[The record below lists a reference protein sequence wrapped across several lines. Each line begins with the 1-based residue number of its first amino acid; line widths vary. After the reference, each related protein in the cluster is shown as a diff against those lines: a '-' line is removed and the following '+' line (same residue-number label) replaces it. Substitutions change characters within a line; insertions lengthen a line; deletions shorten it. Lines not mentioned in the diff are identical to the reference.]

1 MDTIKSKFNKDKIVA
16 VMGSIANNRYLTAI
30 RNGMSV
36 IIPVTIIGSIFTI
49 LLNFPVDS
57 WKAFIA
63 PYSDML
69 MIPMDFTINFMS
81 IYVVIGIAANLSDDY
96 KIDRISTSV
105 LAVLAFLITAITPV
119 NLDAEAAKKAGLTI
133 SGTILPTGNF
143 GATGLFDAIVV
154 SILTVEIVRFFIKRN
169 WVIKMPKG
177 VPTAVINSFMAL
189 IPGALIIIIAFII
202 KVVLKF
208 DINAA
213 LQWVFS
219 PIGAFGKDNLLSV
232 IIPILLITIV
242 WVFGIHG
249 MVIATPIL
257 YPYWYANLN
266 ANVNA
271 VAKGAAAPHFMTEQ
285 FFQWFVWIGG
295 AGATLSLALL
305 MVFLGKSKFAKTM
318 GKVTIIP
325 GIFNINEPL
334 IFGIPIIM
342 NPFLAIPFI
351 LAPVAMGVVT
361 WLAMGV
367 FHWVAYPIAVVP
379 WTLPGPIGA
388 LMSTGFDWKAA
399 VLSVVNILVAC
410 VVYYPFFKA
419 WDARQYKAEQAEE
432 TVQSTEDTTESAE
445 SVDVATEN

>member
-1 MDTIKSKFNKDKIVA
+1 METIKKRFNAQKIVA
-16 VMGSIANNRYLTAI
+16 VMGAIANNRYLTAI

-49 LLNFPVDS
+49 LLNFPVEA
-57 WKAFIA
+57 WKDFIA
-63 PYSDML
+63 PYTEML
-69 MIPMDFTINFMS
+69 SIPMDFTINFMS
-81 IYVVIGIAANLSDDY
+81 VYVVIGIAANLSKDY

-105 LAVLAFLITAITPV
+105 LAVLAFLITAITP
-119 NLDAEAAKKAGLTI
+119 ETISEGAAKKAGLTFN
-133 SGTILPTGNF
+133 GVVLPTNNF
-143 GATGLFDAIVV
+143 GAQGLFDAILV
-154 SILTVEIVRFFIKRN
+154 SIITVEIVRLFVQHN

-189 IPGALIIIIAFII
+189 IPGIVIITLSFIV
-202 KVVLKF
+202 KVILKF

-266 ANVNA
+266 GNINA
-271 VAKGAAAPHFMTEQ
+271 LAAGNSAPHFMNEQ
-285 FFQWFVWIGG
+285 FFQWFIWIGG

-305 MVFLGKSKFAKTM
+305 MIMFGKSQFAKTM
-318 GKVTIIP
+318 GKVTLIP

-342 NPFLAIPFI
+342 NPFLALPFI
-351 LAPVAMGVVT
+351 LAPIAMGVIT

-367 FHWVAYPIAVVP
+367 FHLVSFPIAVVP

-388 LMSTGFDWKAA
+388 LMTTGFDWRAA
-399 VLSVVNILVAC
+399 VLAIVNILIAAII
-410 VVYYPFFKA
+410 YYPFFKV
-419 WDARQYKAEQAEE
+419 WDRRQLRQELEAA
-432 TVQSTEDTTESAE
+432 D
-445 SVDVATEN
+445 

>member
-1 MDTIKSKFNKDKIVA
+1 MNDSKKRHFDSTKIVS
-16 VMGSIANNRYLTAI
+16 VMGAIANNRYLTAI

-57 WKAFIA
+57 WKNFIA
-63 PYSDML
+63 PYASML
-69 MIPMDFTINFMS
+69 SIPMDFTINMMS
-81 IYVVIGIAANLSDDY
+81 IYVVIGITANLSDDY
-96 KIDRISTSV
+96 HIDRISTSV
-105 LAVLAFLITAITPV
+105 LAVLAFLITAITPETV
-119 NLDAEAAKKAGLTI
+119 TPEIAKKFGLTA
-133 SGTILPTGNF
+133 GTILPSGNF
-143 GATGLFDAIVV
+143 GATGLFDAILI
-154 SILTVEIVRFFIKRN
+154 SIFTVEVVRLFVKHN

-189 IPGALIIIIAFII
+189 IPGAAIIIVAFLI
-202 KVVLKF
+202 KVVFKF

-213 LQWVFS
+213 LQWIFS

-271 VAKGAAAPHFMTEQ
+271 LSAGHAAPHFMTEQ

-305 MVFLGKSKFAKTM
+305 MAFVGKSKFAKTM
-318 GKVTIIP
+318 GRVTLIP

-351 LAPVAMGVVT
+351 LAPIAMGIVT

-367 FHWVAYPIAVVP
+367 FHIVSYPIAVAP
-379 WTLPGPIGA
+379 WTLPAPIGA
-388 LMSTGFDWKAA
+388 LLSTGFDWRAA
-399 VLSVVNILVAC
+399 VLACVNIVVAGA
-410 VVYYPFFKA
+410 VYWPFFKA
-419 WDARQYKAEQAEE
+419 WDNRQLKNEKEAAMKE
-432 TVQSTEDTTESAE
+432 VEDA
-445 SVDVATEN
+445 ATEIE

>member
-1 MDTIKSKFNKDKIVA
+1 MDVQKKHFDTTKIVS
-16 VMGSIANNRYLTAI
+16 VMGAIANNRYLTAI

-36 IIPVTIIGSIFTI
+36 IIPITIIGSIFTI
-49 LLNFPVDS
+49 ILNFPVDS

-63 PYSDML
+63 PYTEML
-69 MIPMDFTINFMS
+69 SIPMNFTINFMA
-81 IYVVIGIAANLSDDY
+81 IYVVIGIASNLAADY
-96 KIDRISTSV
+96 KLDRVSTSA
-105 LAVLAFLITAITPV
+105 LAVLAFLITAITPSTI
-119 NLDAEAAKKAGLTI
+119 DATVAKKAGLAV
-133 SGTILPTGNF
+133 SGVVLPTGNF
-143 GATGLFDAIVV
+143 GAQGLFDAILV
-154 SILTVEIVRFFIKRN
+154 SIVTVEIVRVFIAHN

-189 IPGALIIIIAFII
+189 IPGAVIIALAFIV

-208 DINAA
+208 DINSA

-219 PIGAFGKDNLLSV
+219 PIGAFGKDNLASV

-271 VAKGAAAPHFMTEQ
+271 VTAHQAIPHFMTEQ

-295 AGATLSLALL
+295 AGATLSLAIL
-305 MVFLGKSKFAKTM
+305 MILFGKSKFAKTM
-318 GKVTIIP
+318 GGVTIIP

-351 LAPVAMGVVT
+351 LAPI
-361 WLAMGV
+361 AMGV
-367 FHWVAYPIAVVP
+367 FTWFIMGVLHLVAFPIVVAP

-388 LMSTGFDWKAA
+388 FFATGFDWRAI
-399 VLSVVNILVAC
+399 VLSIVNILIGC
-410 VVYYPFFKA
+410 VVYWPFFKA
-419 WDARQYKAEQAEE
+419 WDKRQLQQEQLAVEDETAED
-432 TVQSTEDTTESAE
+432 V
-445 SVDVATEN
+445 VD